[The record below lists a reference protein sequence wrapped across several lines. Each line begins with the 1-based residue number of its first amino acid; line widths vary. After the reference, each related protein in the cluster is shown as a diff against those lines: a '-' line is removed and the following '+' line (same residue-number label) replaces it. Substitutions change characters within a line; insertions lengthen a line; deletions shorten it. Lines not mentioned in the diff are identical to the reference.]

1 MPKSRNRSEV
11 RELEQ
16 MYAGFLLALFLN
28 NTTRSR
34 TFDIIIRIDHSHC
47 SLGGTTGPWLSAEPR
62 SATAM
67 LAESR
72 MVDTMTSH

>member
-28 NTTRSR
+28 TTRSR
-34 TFDIIIRIDHSHC
+34 TFDIIIRIEHSHC
-47 SLGGTTGPWLSAEPR
+47 SLGCTTGPWLSAGPR

-72 MVDTMTSH
+72 MVETMTSH